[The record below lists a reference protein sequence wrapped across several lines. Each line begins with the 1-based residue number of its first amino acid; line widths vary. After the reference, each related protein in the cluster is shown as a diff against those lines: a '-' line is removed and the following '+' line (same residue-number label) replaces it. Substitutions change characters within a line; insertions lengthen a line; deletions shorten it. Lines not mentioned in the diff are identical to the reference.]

1 MIKENRKNIENLLKD
16 AKCMLIATDKGVGMI
31 GKTPDILTCYSVL
44 TRTLS
49 EDIDKKNFRRC
60 F

>member
-1 MIKENRKNIENLLKD
+1 
-16 AKCMLIATDKGVGMI
+16 MI

-49 EDIDKKNFRRC
+49 EDIDKKILEDVFKQAFMNVEELLNELKNVINKKMED
-60 F
+60 